1 MYRLVVAVVV
11 VLGTVAVASVQ
22 DCTVDDLVVK
32 IQQGPEKG
40 VLGPCFE
47 NGYEIINAEKF
58 NITFSEPQSYLAD
71 PYCIGFAMDTLSIN
85 VTLAYFY
92 NNTNFIGSLNITS
105 GIITYTIGEESVTYN
120 PDETSGNK
128 QLLYLLCAD
137 ESKITLY
144 NGCSVVEDV
153 SNDHDFLVPGNISL
167 QVLKDIKNPFKISQ
181 FYLLSCPGHASGTL
195 HEEFKMLCM
204 ARSPMCTSEMNTPT
218 PTPTTNTTV
227 DNKANADVL
236 CVAIMA
242 VSLLCSLALLYG

>member
-1 MYRLVVAVVV
+1 MRLVVAVVV

-105 GIITYTIGEESVTYN
+105 GRITYTIGSGSVTFIQE
-120 PDETSGNK
+120 ETSGNQ
-128 QLLYLLCAD
+128 QLYQLCTN
-137 ESKITLY
+137 ESNLITLY
-144 NGCSVVEDV
+144 NGCSVVHQRNV
-153 SNDHDFLVPGNISL
+153 SNDFRVPGKISL

-181 FYLLSCPGHASGTL
+181 FYLLSCPGPSGTL
-195 HEEFKMLCM
+195 HERSAMQCM
-204 ARSPMCTSEMNTPT
+204 AMSPTCPSEVNTT
-218 PTPTTNTTV
+218 TTTTTTTNTTV
-227 DNKANADVL
+227 
-236 CVAIMA
+236 
-242 VSLLCSLALLYG
+242 CSI